1 MCSKVKTTA
10 FLVKLDIEKTNFNK
24 KKDDLII
31 FINIRLIGVLNKR
44 IVLNCS

>member
-1 MCSKVKTTA
+1 MCFEVKANA
-10 FLVKLDIEKTNFNK
+10 FFIKLDLEKTNFNK

-44 IVLNCS
+44 IVLNGS